1 MSLKMRILLTGIGLL
16 LLFTTCTK
24 KSITI
29 EMYEAGCKEL
39 VLSKSNYKLLSNCYT
54 SGQKQAS
61 YSALISVAHNDK
73 VNCLDFISVI
83 ATFKDNNGNI
93 LTGTYKANYQL
104 NDPEVSYSSS
114 EFKIRFDWTIDPI
127 YVDRFEYVT
136 IEIFSQNE
144 LNAQS
149 NRLYFTI
156 PISCTQ
162 TSSPII
168 GSFPYDIVTS
178 ETSSTSTVNISFY
191 DFGTDDGDIIDVYL
205 NNVLVISNLTLT
217 KSKQSFD
224 LQLNTGDNYLIVK
237 ALNEGRIPPNT
248 CAINVNSGR
257 RIELTPGLSKGQAI
271 NIKF

>member
-1 MSLKMRILLTGIGLL
+1 MKNTLTYIFLL
-16 LLFTTCTK
+16 LLFTTCSK

-29 EMYEAGCKEL
+29 ETYEAGCKEL
-39 VLSKSNYKLLSNCYT
+39 VLSKSNYQLLSNCYT

-61 YSALISVAHNDK
+61 YSASISVGHNDK

-83 ATFKDNNGNI
+83 ATFKDNYGNV
-93 LTGTYKANYQL
+93 LSGTYKAHYQL
-104 NDPEVSYSSS
+104 TDPEVSYSSS
-114 EFKIRFDWTIDPI
+114 EFKIRFDWTIDPA
-127 YVDRFEYVT
+127 YVDRFESVS

-162 TSSPII
+162 IAAPII

-178 ETSSTSTVNISFY
+178 ESSNTSKVNISFY

-224 LQLNTGDNYLIVK
+224 LTLNTGDNYLIVK
-237 ALNEGRIPPNT
+237 ALNEGSIPPNT

-257 RIELTPGLSKGQAI
+257 KIELTPGLSKGQAV